1 MTVCNTKRIEFARVK
16 GKKLE
21 AEFSGAAVTSDGG
34 ILLLGEADRK
44 MRLLEEV
51 SRSISD
57 VRDSSRIEHSLL
69 TMLRQRVYGIAL
81 GNEDL
86 NDHDFLRNDPAWQA
100 AIGQDANL
108 ASSPTLCRFE
118 NSVDRQAA
126 LEIHRVLVDRFIKSF
141 KSAPKE
147 LVLDVDAT
155 DNPIH
160 GEQVGK
166 FFHGYYRG
174 YCFLPL
180 YVTCG
185 DSVLVSYLRRS
196 NRDAARHSATVLSLL
211 VKELRHAWPKVEITI
226 RGDSGFCRRILMH
239 WCERNNVKYILGI
252 AKNNRLLA
260 EIRASMAAAEIE
272 YDASEEKQRLFSSF
286 EYAAE
291 SWKHTRRIVAKA
303 EHGDQGSNPRFI
315 VTNLDGDPQALY
327 DEVYCAR
334 GEMENR
340 IKEQIEMFS
349 DRTSCHNWW
358 PNQLRLLLSTLAYT
372 LVNRIRT
379 VGLAGT
385 ELARAQVG
393 TIRLKLLKV
402 GAVVVRNTR
411 RIRFLLSSTFPYQHL
426 FETVAARLQAT

>member
-16 GKKLE
+16 GKRLE
-21 AEFSGAAVTSDGG
+21 AEFSGSAVTSDGG
-34 ILLLGEADRK
+34 ILLLGQTDRK
-44 MRLLEEV
+44 MKLLEEV
-51 SRSISD
+51 ASRISD
-57 VRDSSRIEHSLL
+57 GRDPSRIEHSML

-86 NDHDFLRNDPAWQA
+86 NDHDFLRKDPAWQA
-100 AIGQDANL
+100 AIGQDVSL

-118 NSVDRQAA
+118 NSADRQSA
-126 LEIHRVLVDRFIKSF
+126 LEIHRVLVDSFIKSH
-141 KSAPKE
+141 KRAPKE

-185 DSVLVSYLRRS
+185 DSVVVSYLRRS
-196 NRDAARHSATVLSLL
+196 NRDAARHSAPVLSLL
-211 VKELRHAWPKVEITI
+211 VQELRRAWPKVKITI
-226 RGDSGFCRRILMH
+226 RGDSGFCRRTLMH
-239 WCERNNVKYILGI
+239 WCERNDVKYILGM
-252 AKNNRLLA
+252 AKNSKLLA
-260 EIRASMAAAEIE
+260 EISSLIAEAKTQYE
-272 YDASEEKQRLFSSF
+272 RSEEKQRLFSSF
-286 EYAAE
+286 DYAAGT
-291 SWKHTRRIVAKA
+291 WKRTRRIVVKA
-303 EHGDQGSNPRFI
+303 EYGDDGSNPRFI
-315 VTNLDGDPQALY
+315 VTNLDGDPQELY
-327 DEVYCAR
+327 DDVYCAR
-334 GEMENR
+334 GDMENR

-349 DRTSCHNWW
+349 DRTSCHYWW
-358 PNQLRLLLSTLAYT
+358 PNQLRILLSTLAYT

-379 VGLAGT
+379 VGLVGT

-393 TIRLKLLKV
+393 TIRLRLLKV
-402 GAVVVRNTR
+402 GAVVIPNTR
-411 RIRFLLSSTFPYQHL
+411 RIRFLLSSTFPNQHL

>member
-1 MTVCNTKRIEFARVK
+1 MTIRNTKRIKFTSVK

-21 AEFSGAAVTSDGG
+21 AEFSGSAVTSDGG
-34 ILLLGEADRK
+34 ILLLGQADRK

-51 SRSISD
+51 ARSISD
-57 VRDSSRIEHSLL
+57 VRDPCRIEHSML

-100 AIGQDANL
+100 AIGQDVSL

-141 KSAPKE
+141 KKAPKE

-155 DNPIH
+155 DNPIY

-166 FFHGYYRG
+166 FFHGYYRS

-196 NRDAARHSATVLSLL
+196 SRDAARHSATVLSLL
-211 VKELRHAWPKVEITI
+211 VKELRRAWPKVEITI

-239 WCERNNVKYILGI
+239 WCECNNVKYILGL
-252 AKNNRLLA
+252 AKNKRLLA
-260 EIRASMAAAEIE
+260 EISSSMAAAEIQYE
-272 YDASEEKQRLFSSF
+272 ASEDKQRLFSSF
-286 EYAAE
+286 DYAAE
-291 SWKHTRRIVAKA
+291 SWKRKRRVVAKA
-303 EHGDQGSNPRFI
+303 EHGDQGANPRFI
-315 VTNLDGDPQALY
+315 VTNLDGDPEALY

-379 VGLAGT
+379 VGLVGT

-402 GAVVVRNTR
+402 GAVVIRNTR